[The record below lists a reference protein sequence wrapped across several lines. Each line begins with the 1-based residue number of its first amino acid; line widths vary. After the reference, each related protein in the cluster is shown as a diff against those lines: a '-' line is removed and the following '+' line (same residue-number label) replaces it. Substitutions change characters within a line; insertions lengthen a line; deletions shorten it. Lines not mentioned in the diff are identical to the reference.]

1 MKHVAQEGKTL
12 LIDGPASLS
21 FLKGE
26 ASVLGAPFKIGEKM
40 IIREGKRVP
49 IEAKKKSLFDLT
61 LGENASLREVDGS
74 TIPPSWENAS
84 EEITLHN
91 KPATVMVIGGVD
103 SGKTS
108 FCVYLA
114 NEALKKK
121 RKLAV
126 IDADLGQ
133 SDIGPPSTIGFSRI
147 TTPVKDL
154 FDVKAENA
162 YFVGSTSPKKAME
175 KVLEGLTTIKSR
187 VSEMDIDFLIVNT
200 DGWVEGEDAVK
211 YKVQLAEI
219 IDPDIVVGIQ
229 KREELAPILTALKN
243 RKIFAVDSPEAIHV
257 RSREKR
263 RTLRELSYKKY
274 LKKAKVQSFPLSRVN
289 IEGVSFGNGRFPA
302 AEHVAKIENALGSR
316 PVYLEETPNAVLLVL
331 RMDEWVNGEQI
342 KKIEDALGKKV
353 KIFKKGEE
361 EGLLVSLQNAEGKF
375 LGIGVLA
382 GIDYERRTIKVYT
395 PVNGNISTISM
406 GQIKLDEKGREIG
419 LGPSLIE

>member
-1 MKHVAQEGKTL
+1 MKHIVQEGKTL

-21 FLKGE
+21 FLRGD
-26 ASVLGAPFKIGEKM
+26 ASVLGAPLRTGEKM
-40 IIREGKRVP
+40 IIREGKRMP

-61 LGENASLREVDGS
+61 LGESASFKEVDGS
-74 TIPPSWENAS
+74 TIPPSWEKAS
-84 EEITLHN
+84 KDITLHN
-91 KPATVMVIGGVD
+91 KPATVMVIGGID

-108 FCVYLA
+108 LCVYLA

-121 RKLAV
+121 RKVAV

-147 TTPVKDL
+147 SAPVKDL

-162 YFVGSTSPKKAME
+162 YFVGSTSPE
-175 KVLEGLTTIKSR
+175 RVIDKVFEGLTTIKGK
-187 VSEMDIDFLIVNT
+187 VSEKEVDFLIVNT
-200 DGWVEGEDAVK
+200 DGWIEGEDAVK

-229 KREELAPILTALKN
+229 KKEELAPILNALKE
-243 RKIFAVDSPEAIHV
+243 RKIFAIDSPKAVRE
-257 RSREKR
+257 RSRENR
-263 RTLRELSYKKY
+263 RILRELSYKKY

-289 IEGVSFGNGRFPA
+289 LEGIPFGNGRFPS
-302 AEHVAKIENALGSR
+302 AEHAAKIESVLGSK
-316 PVYLEETPNAVLLVL
+316 PVYFEETSNAVLLVL
-331 RMDEWVNGEQI
+331 RMGEWANGEQM

-353 KIFKKGEE
+353 KILKKGEE

-375 LGIGVLA
+375 LGIGVLS

-395 PVNGNISTISM
+395 PVNGDISIISI
-406 GQIKLDEKGREIG
+406 GQIKLDKKGREMG
-419 LGPSLIE
+419 LSLLF